1 MSSMTE
7 LLDAAAKGDRVATA
21 AILPLVYADLRATAA
36 ALMAGEAAGHSLDAT
51 ALVHEAYLR
60 LVGPAGRW
68 ESRRHFFGAAAESM
82 RQILVDAARRKKAE
96 KRGGKQARADI
107 DLDRLA
113 AAEADP
119 DRWLMLDEALT
130 AFAAE
135 DPDGAELAK
144 LRLCVGLPI
153 EEAGEVMGMSRATAF
168 RQWNFA
174 RAWLTAALADHSPDD
189 DMSPTA

>member
-1 MSSMTE
+1 MTE
-7 LLDAAAKGDRVATA
+7 LLDAAAAGDRVATA

-36 ALMAGEAAGHSLDAT
+36 AMMAGEAAGHSLDAT

-60 LVGPAGRW
+60 LVGPAGSSKW

-96 KRGGKQARADI
+96 KRGGKQRRADI

-119 DRWLMLDEALT
+119 DRWIVLDEALV

-135 DPDGAELAK
+135 DPDAAELAK

-174 RAWLTAALADHSPDD
+174 RAWLTAALADHP
-189 DMSPTA
+189 PEP

>member
-1 MSSMTE
+1 MTE
-7 LLDAAAKGDRVATA
+7 LLDAAAAGDRVATA

-60 LVGPAGRW
+60 LVGPAGSSKW

-82 RQILVDAARRKKAE
+82 RQILVDAARRRKAE
-96 KRGGKQARADI
+96 KRGGKQMRADI

-119 DRWLMLDEALT
+119 DRWIVLDEALV

-135 DPDGAELAK
+135 DPDAAELAK

-174 RAWLTAALADHSPDD
+174 RAWLTAALADHPPNNS
-189 DMSPTA
+189 AEN